1 MTRQL
6 ADALH
11 DAARP
16 ARTGLFA
23 RLLQRALTQLTYGT
37 ITLRDRG
44 TERSFGSGDPV
55 ATVTVHDP
63 AFYRRA
69 ALGGSV
75 GAGES
80 YMDGEW
86 DCDDLVALVRILA
99 ANRHAL
105 ARLDGAGRI
114 AARAADLLAH
124 VFRANTRQ
132 GSRRNIEAHY
142 DLSNAFFETFLDER
156 MMYSAAVFESPAMTL
171 EEASRAKLERL
182 CRKLELAPDD
192 HLLEIGSGWGGLAV
206 YAAGR
211 FGCRVTTA
219 TISPAQYEA
228 AVDRVRAAGLEDRV
242 EVLLTDYRD
251 LTGSY
256 DKLVSVEMVEAVGNE
271 FLNGYFDRLSRLV
284 RPGGLIALQ
293 AITIED
299 RRFASAVRDVD
310 FIKKHVFPGSF
321 IPSVSRLVSSAA
333 RHTDTVLVNLEDI
346 GLDYAD
352 TLAAWRERF
361 EGARRRILELGFDER
376 FLRLW
381 RFYLCYCEGGFR
393 ERAISDVQMLFA
405 KPCYRR
411 RPWRAGVNLPG
422 GGLTVVD
429 GDLPDDPA
437 TARRPPEVSR

>member
-1 MTRQL
+1 MTRPL

-11 DAARP
+11 QAARP
-16 ARTGLFA
+16 ARSGPFA
-23 RLLQRALTQLTYGT
+23 RLLQRALSRLSRGS

-44 TERSFGSGDPV
+44 TELVFGAGEPAAV
-55 ATVTVHDP
+55 VTVHDP

-80 YMDGEW
+80 YMDGDW
-86 DCDDLVALVRILA
+86 DCDGLVALVRILA
-99 ANRHAL
+99 ANRDAL
-105 ARLDGAGRI
+105 ERLDGAGRV
-114 AARAADLLAH
+114 AARTADLLAH
-124 VFRANTRQ
+124 LLRANTRR

-156 MMYSAAVFESPAMTL
+156 MMYSAAVYESPAMTL

-182 CRKLELAPDD
+182 CRKLELAPED
-192 HLLEIGSGWGGLAV
+192 HLLEIGTGWGGLAV

-219 TISPAQYEA
+219 TISPSQYEA
-228 AVDRVRAAGLEDRV
+228 ALDRVRAAGLEDRV

-251 LTGSY
+251 LTGRY
-256 DKLVSVEMVEAVGNE
+256 DKLVSVEMVEAVGND
-271 FLNGYFDRLSRLV
+271 FLNGYFETLSRLV

-299 RRFASAVRDVD
+299 RRFRQALRDVD

-321 IPSVSRLVSSAA
+321 IPSVSRLVSAAA

-361 EGARRRILELGFDER
+361 EGARRRVLELGFDER

-393 ERAISDVQMLFA
+393 ERAISDVQLLFA
-405 KPCYRR
+405 KPGYRR

-422 GGLTVVD
+422 GELTVVD
-429 GDLPDDPA
+429 GDLDGPA
-437 TARRPPEVSR
+437 AAGSRSERTR